1 MAPPKIDGPRLAPA
15 SGSARQ
21 LVVFLHGYGADG
33 NDLIALGRQ
42 WQSFLPDA
50 AFVSPNAPEPCSN
63 APGRYQW
70 FALARIDPSET
81 QRGTEAAAPLLE
93 EFLDHE
99 LERLNLSPDK
109 LALVGFSQ
117 GTMMALHVGL
127 RRATAPAAIVGYS
140 GMVVAPERLPKF
152 PNGAPPVYLQHGDQD
167 QVIPVQALFLSAGA
181 LGAAGLPVQWR
192 MAPGLAHGI
201 DAEGLALGGVFLA
214 GAFSGRLKPPGI
226 PVCSSYPKT

>member
-1 MAPPKIDGPRLAPA
+1 MAIPKIDGPRLAPM

-33 NDLIALGRQ
+33 NDLLALGRQ
-42 WQSFLPDA
+42 WQSLLPDA
-50 AFVSPNAPEPCSN
+50 EFVSPNAPEPCEN

-70 FALARIDPSET
+70 FALARIDPNET
-81 QRGTEAAAPLLE
+81 QRGTEAAAPTLE
-93 EFLDHE
+93 AFLDQE

-127 RRATAPAAIVGYS
+127 RRPTPPAAIIGYS

-152 PNGAPPVYLQHGDQD
+152 TNGAPPVYLQHGDQD
-167 QVIPVQALFLSAGA
+167 QVIPVQALFLSAAA
-181 LGAAGLPVQWR
+181 LAAAGLPVQWR
-192 MAPGLAHGI
+192 IAPGLGHGI
-201 DAEGLALGGVFLA
+201 DPQGLALGGLLLA
-214 GAFSGRLKPPGI
+214 GVLSGQLKPPCV
-226 PVCSSYPKT
+226 PVCSNYPRA

>member
-1 MAPPKIDGPRLAPA
+1 MAIPKIDGPRLAPM

-33 NDLIALGRQ
+33 NDLLALGRQ
-42 WQSFLPDA
+42 WQSLLPEA
-50 AFVSPNAPEPCSN
+50 AFVAPNAPEPCEN

-70 FALARIDPSET
+70 FALARIDPNET
-81 QRGTEAAAPLLE
+81 QRGTEAAAPTLE
-93 EFLDHE
+93 EFLDSE

-127 RRATAPAAIVGYS
+127 RRSTLPAAIIGFS

-152 PNGAPPVYLQHGDQD
+152 ANGAPPVYLQHGDQD
-167 QVIPVQALFLSAGA
+167 QVIPVQALLLSVGA

-192 MAPGLAHGI
+192 MVPGLGHGI
-201 DAEGLALGGVFLA
+201 DPEGLALGGRLLA
-214 GAFSGRLKPPGI
+214 GVFSGRLKPPCI
-226 PVCSSYPKT
+226 PVCSNYPRA

>member
-1 MAPPKIDGPRLAPA
+1 MPTPKIDGPRLSPA

-33 NDLIALGRQ
+33 NDLLALGRQ
-42 WQSFLPDA
+42 WQALLPDA
-50 AFVSPNAPEPCSN
+50 AFVSPNAPEPCDG

-70 FALARIDPSET
+70 FALARIDPNET
-81 QRGTEAAAPLLE
+81 QRGTEAAAPVLE
-93 EFLDHE
+93 AFLTQE
-99 LERLNLSPDK
+99 LQRLNLSPDN

-127 RRATAPAAIVGYS
+127 RSAIPPAAIIGYS

-152 PNGAPPVYLQHGDQD
+152 PKGAPPVYLQHGDQD

-192 MAPGLAHGI
+192 IAPGVGHGI
-201 DAEGLALGGVFLA
+201 DQQGLALGGRLLAGVFL
-214 GAFSGRLKPPGI
+214 GQIKSPCV